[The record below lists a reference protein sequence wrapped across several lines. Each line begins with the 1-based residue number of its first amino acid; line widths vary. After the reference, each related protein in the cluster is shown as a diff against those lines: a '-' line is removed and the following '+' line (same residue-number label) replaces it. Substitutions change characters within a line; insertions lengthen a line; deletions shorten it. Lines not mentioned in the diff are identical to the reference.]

1 MKRRGFTLAE
11 LSIVIALSAVV
22 LLAIASMVISM
33 QSYSHAR
40 AADISRNSALSMV
53 ESRMNAWFSSVDS
66 SNYPAPTVSG
76 ERELIF
82 GDNASAYNASATFDS
97 EGKELLLKIGG
108 ADSETVSCP
117 EVADITFACEGNLVK
132 CTVTFHVNE
141 ESRTYSFLLLKR
153 SVNS

>member
-33 QSYSHAR
+33 QSYSQAR
-40 AADISRNSALSMV
+40 AADISRNSALSTV

-82 GDNASAYNASATFDS
+82 GGKASATFDS
-97 EGKELLLKIGG
+97 EGKELSLKIGG
-108 ADSETVSCP
+108 AGSETVSCP

-153 SVNS
+153 SVNSES